1 MVECD
6 FPECTTFGSVI
17 RFALEL
23 EKGAAG
29 VYEELAM
36 EPKAAPAA
44 EMFRSLAAAHK
55 KRGELLEFTR
65 QQKLNEMILEPIQD
79 MKRENYLIDTKTPKG
94 VDVKAAAKFARKIEE
109 TSARFYMDSSLI
121 AKNLMAEAARVM
133 DRLGKESLA
142 NKAKL
147 DAL

>member
-6 FPECTTFGSVI
+6 FPECNTFGSAI

-29 VYEELAM
+29 VYEDLSK
-36 EPKAAPAA
+36 EPHAASAA
-44 EMFRSLAAAHK
+44 EMFKALAAAHK

-79 MKRENYLIDTKTPKG
+79 IRREDYLIDTRTPKG
-94 VDVKAAAKFARKIEE
+94 VDVKGAAKFAAQIEAQ
-109 TSARFYMDSSLI
+109 SAKFYLDAARI
-121 AKNLMAEAARVM
+121 AKNLMAEAARIM
-133 DRLGKESLA
+133 DKLGKESLA

-147 DAL
+147 EAL

>member
-6 FPECTTFGSVI
+6 FPECNTFGSVI

-29 VYEELAM
+29 VCDELSR
-36 EPKAAPAA
+36 EPNAAAAADTFKA
-44 EMFRSLAAAHK
+44 LAAAHN

-79 MKRENYLIDTKTPKG
+79 MRRESYLIDTHSPKG
-94 VDVKAAAKFARKIEE
+94 ADVKTAAKFLAKIEE
-109 TSARFYMDSSLI
+109 TSAKFYMDSSKI
-121 AKNLMAEAARVM
+121 AKMLMAEAARIM
-133 DRLGKESLA
+133 DKLGKENLA

-147 DAL
+147 ESL

>member
-6 FPECTTFGSVI
+6 FPECTTFGAVI

-29 VYEELAM
+29 VCEELAN
-36 EPKAAPAA
+36 EPEIASAA
-44 EMFRSLAAAHK
+44 ETFRSLAAAHK

-65 QQKLNEMILEPIQD
+65 QQKLNEMILEPIQEL
-79 MKRENYLIDTKTPKG
+79 KREAYIIDTKTPKG
-94 VDVKAAAKFARKIEE
+94 VDVKAAARFVGRIEE
-109 TSARFYMDSSLI
+109 VSSRFYMDSSKI
-121 AKNLMAEAARVM
+121 AKTIMAEGARIM
-133 DRLGKESLA
+133 ERLGKENLA

>member
-23 EKGAAG
+23 EKGASG
-29 VYEELAM
+29 VCEELAK
-36 EPKAAPAA
+36 EPKAAAAA
-44 EMFRSLAAAHK
+44 ETFKALAAAHK

-79 MKRENYLIDTKTPKG
+79 IKRENYLIDTRTPKG
-94 VDVKAAAKFARKIEE
+94 ADVKTAAKFAARIEE
-109 TSARFYMDSSLI
+109 TSSKFYLDSAKI
-121 AKNLMAEAARVM
+121 AKMLMAEAARIM
-133 DRLGKESLA
+133 DKLGKENLA

-147 DAL
+147 ESL

>member
-6 FPECTTFGSVI
+6 FPECTTFGAVI

-29 VYEELAM
+29 VYDEFAM
-36 EPKAAPAA
+36 EPKAASAA
-44 EMFRSLAAAHK
+44 EIFRTLSAAHK

-65 QQKLNEMILEPIQD
+65 REKLNEMILEPISEL
-79 MKRENYLIDTKTPKG
+79 KGENYLIDTRTPKG
-94 VDVKAAAKFARKIEE
+94 VDAKAAARFASKIEE
-109 TSARFYMDSSLI
+109 TSAKFYADSARI
-121 AKNLMAEAARVM
+121 AKNLMAEAARTM
-133 DRLGKESLA
+133 ERLGKENMA

-147 DAL
+147 EAL

>member
-29 VYEELAM
+29 VYDELSM
-36 EPKAAPAA
+36 EPKAEAAA
-44 EMFRSLAAAHK
+44 ETFKALAAAHK

-79 MKRENYLIDTKTPKG
+79 MRREAYIIDTRTPKG
-94 VDVKAAAKFARKIEE
+94 VDVKVAAKFAAKIEE
-109 TSARFYMDSSLI
+109 TSAKFYLDAAKI
-121 AKNLMAEAARVM
+121 AKNLMAEAARIM
-133 DRLGKESLA
+133 DKLGKESLA

-147 DAL
+147 EAL

>member
-29 VYEELAM
+29 VYDELSK
-36 EPKAAPAA
+36 EPKAAAAA
-44 EMFRSLAAAHK
+44 ETFKALAAAHM

-79 MKRENYLIDTKTPKG
+79 MRREAYIIDTRTPKG
-94 VDVKAAAKFARKIEE
+94 VDVKAAAKFAAKIEE
-109 TSARFYMDSSLI
+109 TSAKFYLDAAKI
-121 AKNLMAEAARVM
+121 AKNLMAEAARIM
-133 DRLGKESLA
+133 DKLGKESLA
-142 NKAKL
+142 NKVKL
-147 DAL
+147 EAL

>member
-6 FPECTTFGSVI
+6 FPECTTFGAVI

-29 VYEELAM
+29 VYDDLLK
-36 EPKAAPAA
+36 EPKAASAA
-44 EMFRSLAAAHK
+44 ETFKALSAAHK

-65 QQKLNEMILEPIQD
+65 QQKLNEMILEPISEL
-79 MKRENYLIDTKTPKG
+79 KGENYLIDTKTPKG
-94 VDVKAAAKFARKIEE
+94 VDAKAAARFASKIEE
-109 TSARFYMDSSLI
+109 TSARFYADSARI

-133 DRLGKESLA
+133 DRLGKENLA
-142 NKAKL
+142 NKSRL

>member
-29 VYEELAM
+29 VYDELSK
-36 EPKAAPAA
+36 EPKAASAA
-44 EMFRSLAAAHK
+44 EVFRTLSSVHK

-65 QQKLNEMILEPIQD
+65 REKLNEMILEPISEL
-79 MKRENYLIDTKTPKG
+79 KREDYLIDTKTPIG
-94 VDVKAAAKFARKIEE
+94 LDAKAAARFASKIEE
-109 TSARFYMDSSLI
+109 TSARFYADSARI
-121 AKNLMAEAARVM
+121 AKNLMAEAARTM
-133 DRLGKESLA
+133 ERLGKENMA

-147 DAL
+147 EAL

>member
-6 FPECTTFGSVI
+6 FPECTTFGAVI

-29 VYEELAM
+29 VYDELAA
-36 EPKAAPAA
+36 EPKAAAGA
-44 EMFRSLAAAHK
+44 GTFKALSAAHK

-65 QQKLNEMILEPIQD
+65 QQKLNEMILEPISEL
-79 MKRENYLIDTKTPKG
+79 KRENYLIDTKTPKG
-94 VDVKAAAKFARKIEE
+94 VDVKAAAHFASKIEE
-109 TSARFYMDSSLI
+109 TSAKFYSDSARI

-133 DRLGKESLA
+133 DRLGKENLA

>member
-6 FPECTTFGSVI
+6 FPECNTFGSVI

-23 EKGAAG
+23 EKGASA
-29 VYEELAM
+29 VYEDLAQ
-36 EPKAAPAA
+36 EPLAASAA
-44 EMFRSLAAAHK
+44 ETFKALSAAHK

-79 MKRENYLIDTKTPKG
+79 MRREDYIIDTKTPKG
-94 VDVKAAAKFARKIEE
+94 VDVKAGAKFVAKIEG
-109 TSARFYMDSSLI
+109 TSAKFYSDSAKI
-121 AKNLMAEAARVM
+121 AKNLMAEAARIM
-133 DRLGKESLA
+133 DKLGKESLA

-147 DAL
+147 EAL

>member
-29 VYEELAM
+29 VYEELAK

-94 VDVKAAAKFARKIEE
+94 VDVKAAAKFVLKIEE
-109 TSARFYMDSSLI
+109 TSARFYLDSSMI

-133 DRLGKESLA
+133 EKLGKECQA

-147 DAL
+147 AAL

>member
-6 FPECTTFGSVI
+6 FPECNTFGSVI

-29 VYEELAM
+29 VCDELSR
-36 EPKAAPAA
+36 EPNAAAAADAFKAL
-44 EMFRSLAAAHK
+44 EAAHK

-79 MKRENYLIDTKTPKG
+79 MRRESYLIDTHPPKG
-94 VDVKAAAKFARKIEE
+94 ADVKTAAKFLAKIEE
-109 TSARFYMDSSLI
+109 TSAKFYMDSSKI
-121 AKNLMAEAARVM
+121 AKMLMAEAARIM
-133 DRLGKESLA
+133 DKLGKENLA

-147 DAL
+147 ESL

>member
-6 FPECTTFGSVI
+6 FPECNTFGSVI

-23 EKGAAG
+23 EKGASG
-29 VYEELAM
+29 VYEDLA
-36 EPKAAPAA
+36 KDSYAAPAP
-44 EMFRSLAAAHK
+44 ELFKVLAATHK

-79 MKRENYLIDTKTPKG
+79 MNREDYLIDTRTPKG
-94 VDVKAAAKFARKIEE
+94 ADVKTAAMFAGRIEE
-109 TSARFYMDSSLI
+109 TSAKFYLDASKI
-121 AKNLMAEAARVM
+121 AKNLMAEAARIM
-133 DRLGKESLA
+133 EKLGKESQA
-142 NKAKL
+142 NKVKL

>member
-6 FPECTTFGSVI
+6 FPECNTFGSVI

-23 EKGAAG
+23 EKGASG
-29 VYEELAM
+29 VYEDLAK
-36 EPKAAPAA
+36 EPRAAPAA
-44 EMFRSLAAAHK
+44 EMFKGLAAAHK

-79 MKRENYLIDTKTPKG
+79 MRREAYIIDTRTPKG
-94 VDVKAAAKFARKIEE
+94 VDVKAAAKFVAKIEE
-109 TSARFYMDSSLI
+109 TSAKFYLDAAKI
-121 AKNLMAEAARVM
+121 AKNLMAEAARIM
-133 DRLGKESLA
+133 DKLGKESLA

-147 DAL
+147 EAL

>member
-23 EKGAAG
+23 EKGASG
-29 VYEELAM
+29 VYEELAK
-36 EPKAAPAA
+36 EPKAAAAA
-44 EMFRSLAAAHK
+44 ETFKALAAAHK

-79 MKRENYLIDTKTPKG
+79 MRREKYLIDTKTPMG
-94 VDVKAAAKFARKIEE
+94 ADVKTAAKFVAKIEE
-109 TSARFYMDSSLI
+109 ISSVFYLDSAKI
-121 AKNLMAEAARVM
+121 AKMLMAEAARIM
-133 DRLGKESLA
+133 DKLGKENLA

-147 DAL
+147 ESL

>member
-1 MVECD
+1 MVECE
-6 FPECTTFGSVI
+6 FPECTTFGAVI

-29 VYEELAM
+29 VYEELAK
-36 EPKAAPAA
+36 EPSAAAAA
-44 EMFRSLAAAHK
+44 ETFKALAAAHR
-55 KRGELLEFTR
+55 KRGDLLEQTR

-79 MKRENYLIDTKTPKG
+79 MNGKNYVIDTKPPKG
-94 VDVKAAAKFARKIEE
+94 ADVKTAAKFASRIEE
-109 TSARFYMDSSLI
+109 TSAKFYMDSSKI
-121 AKNLMAEAARVM
+121 AKTLMAEAARIM
-133 DRLGKESLA
+133 DRLGNESQA

>member
-6 FPECTTFGSVI
+6 FPECNTFGSVI

-23 EKGAAG
+23 EKGASA
-29 VYEELAM
+29 VYEDLAK
-36 EPKAAPAA
+36 EPLAASAA
-44 EMFRSLAAAHK
+44 ETFKALSAAHK

-79 MKRENYLIDTKTPKG
+79 MRREDYIIDTKTPKG
-94 VDVKAAAKFARKIEE
+94 VDVKAGAKFAAKIEE
-109 TSARFYMDSSLI
+109 TSAKFYSDSAKI
-121 AKNLMAEAARVM
+121 AKNLMAEAARIM
-133 DRLGKESLA
+133 DKLGKESLA

-147 DAL
+147 EAL

>member
-6 FPECTTFGSVI
+6 FPECTTFGAVI

-29 VYEELAM
+29 VYEDLSKEANLA
-36 EPKAAPAA
+36 AAA
-44 EMFRSLAAAHK
+44 ETFKALSAAHK

-65 QQKLNEMILEPIQD
+65 QQKLNEMILEPISEL
-79 MKRENYLIDTKTPKG
+79 KRENYLIDTKTPKG
-94 VDVKAAAKFARKIEE
+94 ADLKAAAMFASKIEAISSRFYLD
-109 TSARFYMDSSLI
+109 SARV

-133 DRLGKESLA
+133 DKLGKENLA